1 MKKLLVLVYGIVAYA
16 AFLCTILYMIGFVGG
31 VLVPKNIDMG
41 IQNSLIETV
50 IIDLALILLFGVSHS
65 VMARPAFKE
74 KLTKFIPHAAERSTF
89 VMVANVSFLI
99 LFWQWRPINTPMWS
113 SSSPISELLFG
124 ISMVGWVIVFWSTF
138 LIDHFDLFGLR
149 QVWLNFRGVE
159 YSSRPFVL
167 RGLYRFVRHPLMLG
181 FLIAFWFAPAMT
193 LGHFLF
199 AAAMTVYILIGIY
212 YEERDLAKM
221 LGEDYSRY
229 KEQTSMI
236 FPLKWSSKKQ

>member
-16 AFLCTILYMIGFVGG
+16 AFLGTILYMIGFVGG

-41 IQNSLIETV
+41 IQNSLIEAV

-99 LFWQWRPINTPMWS
+99 LFWQWRPINTVMWS

-181 FLIAFWFAPAMT
+181 FLIAFWFSPTMT

-199 AAAMTVYILIGIY
+199 ASAMTVYILIGIY

-221 LGEDYSRY
+221 LGDDYLRY
-229 KEQTSMI
+229 RGETSMI